1 MTDNP
6 SIHCCTHMYAHLK
19 MRGHDAQ
26 HIFTHDFAV
35 EKWRLMKINEAAE
48 FFFCATI
55 PDRREDLYNTGAQID
70 RYFMDNLNTTIRRES
85 VPSQA
90 MQISNGTT
98 VYSISTL
105 SLPSSHSSKYEFSH
119 IVASRYNS
127 KIITSAPHTQR
138 HIKAEIPHLGQMDAK
153 GWTERDRGVSP
164 LPSSSSLSVFSP
176 VFTASFFSISLS
188 ALLPFSLLRL
198 VHWILNKPRLRSW
211 APARVQC

>member
-1 MTDNP
+1 
-6 SIHCCTHMYAHLK
+6 
-19 MRGHDAQ
+19 
-26 HIFTHDFAV
+26 
-35 EKWRLMKINEAAE
+35 MKINEAAE

-70 RYFMDNLNTTIRRES
+70 RYCMDNLNTTIRRES

-119 IVASRYNS
+119 ASRYNS

-176 VFTASFFSISLS
+176 VFTASFFFYFTLCSPS
-188 ALLPFSLLRL
+188 LLPPSPCA
-198 VHWILNKPRLRSW
+198 LNTKQASSPLMGSS
-211 APARVQC
+211 ARAVLNTY